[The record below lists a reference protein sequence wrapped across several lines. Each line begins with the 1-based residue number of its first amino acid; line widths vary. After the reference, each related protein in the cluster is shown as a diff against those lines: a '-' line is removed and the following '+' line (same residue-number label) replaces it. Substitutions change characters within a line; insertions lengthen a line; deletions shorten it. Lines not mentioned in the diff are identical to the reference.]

1 MSARYL
7 TDNPLV
13 ALLVVANHAPETG
26 PKGAEIGSLA
36 PFVLKPVPVQ
46 PCGVLALLAPGTKRN
61 VAVDIVKCLVLRL
74 IQGTEIL
81 NPAFRG

>member
-7 TDNPLV
+7 ADNPLV
-13 ALLVVANHAPETG
+13 ALLVVANHAAETG
-26 PKGAEIGSLA
+26 AKRAEICSVA
-36 PFVLKPVPVQ
+36 PFVLKPVPVE
-46 PCGVLALLAPGTKRN
+46 PCGVLALLAPGTERN
-61 VAVDIVKCLVLRL
+61 VAVDIVKCLVLWL

>member
-13 ALLVVANHAPETG
+13 ALLVVANHAAETG
-26 PKGAEIGSLA
+26 SKRAEICSLA
-36 PFVLKPVPVQ
+36 PFVLKPVTVEPS
-46 PCGVLALLAPGTKRN
+46 GMLTLLAPGPERN
-61 VAVDIVKCLVLRL
+61 VAVDIVKRLVLRL